1 MEGAWRRPPKSLSD
15 YGHTEPRRGAECWG
29 KSPFG
34 YFWGSFPK
42 VTRRKGGTHSSRCL
56 NNGYVPG
63 LIQPPGRLS
72 GRLRGQ
78 ARSHIFG
85 SWGVRKRVVGCQGAF
100 ASKPAPTVGS
110 RGVRKIVVGCRG
122 AFAGK
127 PAPTVG
133 SRGARKRVVGCQ
145 AAFASKPA
153 PTFLGRG
160 VSGIEWLA
168 VRALSRASPLPQL
181 DRGVSG
187 REWLAVRALS
197 RASPLPHFW
206 VAG

>member
-15 YGHTEPRRGAECWG
+15 YGHTERERGAECWG

-78 ARSHIFG
+78 ARSHSWIAGCQEESGWLSGSFREQARSHIFG
-85 SWGVRKRVVGCQGAF
+85 SRGVRKRVVGCQGAF

-110 RGVRKIVVGCRG
+110 RSDRQIVVGCQG

-127 PAPTVG
+127 PAPTV
-133 SRGARKRVVGCQ
+133 
-145 AAFASKPA
+145 
-153 PTFLGRG
+153 LGRE
-160 VSGIEWLA
+160 VT
-168 VRALSRASPLPQL
+168 
-181 DRGVSG
+181 G
-187 REWLAVRALS
+187 REWSAVGPPS
-197 RASPLPHFW
+197 RATPLPHFGAR
-206 VAG
+206 VTVR

>member
-15 YGHTEPRRGAECWG
+15 YGHTERERGAECWG

-78 ARSHIFG
+78 ARSHSWIAGCQEESGWLSGSFREQARSHIFG
-85 SWGVRKRVVGCQGAF
+85 SRGVRKRVVGCQGAF

-110 RGVRKIVVGCRG
+110 RGDRQIVVGCQG

-133 SRGARKRVVGCQ
+133 SRSVRKIVVGCR
-145 AAFASKPA
+145 AAFEGNPA
-153 PTFLGRG
+153 PHFGARVT
-160 VSGIEWLA
+160 
-168 VRALSRASPLPQL
+168 VR
-181 DRGVSG
+181 
-187 REWLAVRALS
+187 
-197 RASPLPHFW
+197 
-206 VAG
+206 